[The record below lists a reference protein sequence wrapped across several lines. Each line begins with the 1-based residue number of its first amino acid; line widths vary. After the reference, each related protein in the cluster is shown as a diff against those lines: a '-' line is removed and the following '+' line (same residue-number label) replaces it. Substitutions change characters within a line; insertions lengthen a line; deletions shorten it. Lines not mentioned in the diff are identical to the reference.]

1 MVKVLKRIRKGLVM
15 KTLKVTGFILAGLE
29 LVVSIAAIYFAMSTK
44 MIPFVIGLIGAII
57 LMALPVV
64 SFLLARKKSKKTRV
78 ASIILSTFMCVIM
91 AVACYFL
98 SVTSRAIDN
107 VTGTTVEVDEIN
119 VYVSK
124 DDEVSSIN
132 EAVTNNYVFG
142 VISTDD
148 TKHIDDTISKIEK
161 DIDVTIQTQEYES
174 VYALIG
180 AFEEGIIQSFITNEG
195 TILALDNSEDYM
207 DYSKNLKVIMENTIK
222 EKLKE
227 EVKQEVDK
235 DAFCVYFSGI
245 DSFGSVTVR
254 SRSDVNIIGVV
265 NNKTK
270 TVLLVST
277 PRDYFVEIAGTNGK
291 KDKLTHAGIYGIDV
305 SMETLEMLYNT
316 DISYY
321 VRINFSGFQDII
333 DTLGG
338 VDVYS
343 EHDFVSETEEGTYSY
358 TEGVNHL
365 NGEEALGFARARYA
379 FIDGDRQRG
388 RNQMQVIKATIEKL
402 ESPETLKNYAN
413 LMDSM
418 SGSFQTDMTKDNIGY
433 LVQSTLDDG
442 NWKILTYSVSGSDA
456 EEVCYS
462 LGAEAYVMQPNQADV
477 TYGNELISRVLGG
490 EVLTQEEINKYIE
503 NKDNE
508 DKITEQSVEET
519 TEEGDSDSESS
530 DE

>member
-1 MVKVLKRIRKGLVM
+1 M

-29 LVVSIAAIYFAMSTK
+29 LVASIAAIYFAMSTK
-44 MIPFVIGLIGAII
+44 MVPFVIGLIGAIV
-57 LMALPVV
+57 LMAIPVGI
-64 SFLLARKKSKKTRV
+64 FLLARKNSKKTRV
-78 ASIILSTFMCVIM
+78 AAIIISSMMCVIM
-91 AVACYFL
+91 GIATYYL
-98 SVTSRAIDN
+98 YVTSKAIDS

-132 EAVTNNYVFG
+132 EAVSKDYVFG
-142 VISTDD
+142 VIATDD
-148 TKHIDDTISKIEK
+148 TKHINDTIDKIEK

-174 VYALIG
+174 VFALVG
-180 AFEEGIIQSFITNEG
+180 AFENGLIQSFITNEG
-195 TILALDNSEDYM
+195 TILALDNSEEYL

-222 EKLKE
+222 EKIKE
-227 EVKQEVDK
+227 EEKSQVIDK
-235 DAFCVYFSGI
+235 DRFCVYFSGI
-245 DSFGSVTVR
+245 DTFGSVTVR

-265 NNKTK
+265 NNQTK

-277 PRDYFVEIAGTNGK
+277 PRDYFVELSNANGK

-305 SMETLEMLYNT
+305 SMDTLENLYNT
-316 DISYY
+316 QLSYY

-343 EHDFVSETEEGTYSY
+343 EHSFTSETEEGTYSY
-358 TEGVNHL
+358 SEGVNHL

-379 FIDGDRQRG
+379 FVDGDRQRG

-402 ESPETLKNYAN
+402 ESPETLKNYAS
-413 LMDSM
+413 LMDNM
-418 SGSFQTDMTKDNIGY
+418 SGSFQTDMAKDDIGY
-433 LVQSTLDDG
+433 LVQSTLDNG
-442 NWKILTYSVSGSDA
+442 GWKVLTYSVSGSDA

-462 LGAEAYVMQPNQADV
+462 LGGSAYVMLPNQSDV
-477 TYGNELISRVLGG
+477 SYGTELINKVLNG
-490 EVLTQEEINKYIE
+490 EDLTQDEINVYIE

-508 DKITEQSVEET
+508 DKITEQTIEET
-519 TEEGDSDSESS
+519 TEEGDSESS

>member
-1 MVKVLKRIRKGLVM
+1 M

-29 LVVSIAAIYFAMSTK
+29 LIVSIAAIYFAMSTK

-57 LMALPVV
+57 LMVIPV
-64 SFLLARKKSKKTRV
+64 SLFLLARKKSKKTRV
-78 ASIILSTFMCVIM
+78 ASIIISTIMCMIM
-91 AVACYFL
+91 GVACYYL
-98 SVTSRAIDN
+98 SVTSKAIDS

-142 VISTDD
+142 VIATDD
-148 TKHIDDTISKIEK
+148 TKHINETIDKIEK
-161 DIDVTIQTQEYES
+161 DIDVDIQTQEYDS
-174 VYALIG
+174 VYSLIG
-180 AFEEGIIQSFITNEG
+180 AFENGLIQSFITNEG
-195 TILALDNSEDYM
+195 TVLALDNSEDYL

-222 EKLKE
+222 EKIKE
-227 EVKQEVDK
+227 EEKKVVDK
-235 DAFCVYFSGI
+235 DTFCVYFSGI
-245 DSFGSVTVR
+245 DTFGSVTVR

-277 PRDYFVEIAGTNGK
+277 PRDYFVEIAGTSGK

-305 SMETLEMLYNT
+305 SMDTLANLYNT

-333 DTLGG
+333 NTLGG
-338 VDVYS
+338 IDVNS
-343 EHDFVSETEEGTYSY
+343 PMDFVSETEEGTYSY
-358 TEGVNHL
+358 TEGINHL

-379 FIDGDRQRG
+379 FTDGDRQRG

-402 ESPETLKNYAN
+402 ESPETLKNYAS
-413 LMDSM
+413 LMDDM
-418 SGSFQTDMTKDNIGY
+418 SGSFQTDMSKEDIGY

-462 LGAEAYVMQPNQADV
+462 LGAEAYVMIPNTADV
-477 TYGNELISRVLGG
+477 TYGTELINKVLSG
-490 EVLTQEEINKYIE
+490 EALTQDEINVYIE

-508 DKITEQSVEET
+508 DKITEQSVEES
-519 TEEGDSDSESS
+519 TEEGDSDGE
-530 DE
+530 E

>member
-1 MVKVLKRIRKGLVM
+1 M
-15 KTLKVTGFILAGLE
+15 
-29 LVVSIAAIYFAMSTK
+29 
-44 MIPFVIGLIGAII
+44 
-57 LMALPVV
+57 
-64 SFLLARKKSKKTRV
+64 
-78 ASIILSTFMCVIM
+78 
-91 AVACYFL
+91 
-98 SVTSRAIDN
+98 
-107 VTGTTVEVDEIN
+107 
-119 VYVSK
+119 
-124 DDEVSSIN
+124 
-132 EAVTNNYVFG
+132 
-142 VISTDD
+142 
-148 TKHIDDTISKIEK
+148 
-161 DIDVTIQTQEYES
+161 
-174 VYALIG
+174 
-180 AFEEGIIQSFITNEG
+180 
-195 TILALDNSEDYM
+195 
-207 DYSKNLKVIMENTIK
+207 K

-245 DSFGSVTVR
+245 DTFGSVTVR

-462 LGAEAYVMQPNQADV
+462 LGAEAYVMQPNQSDV
-477 TYGNELISRVLGG
+477 TYGNELISRVLSG
-490 EVLTQEEINKYIE
+490 EILTQEEINEYIE